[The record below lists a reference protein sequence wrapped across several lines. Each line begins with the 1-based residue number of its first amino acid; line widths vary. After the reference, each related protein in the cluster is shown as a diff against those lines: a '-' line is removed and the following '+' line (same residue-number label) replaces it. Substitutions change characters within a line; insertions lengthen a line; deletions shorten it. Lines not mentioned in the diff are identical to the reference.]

1 MIFMDCIFCKII
13 NREIPA
19 EIVYEDGNVLAFCDI
34 NPKADTHLLIIP
46 KIHIESIK
54 SNGSEDVMPDLIKV
68 AKIIVQEKGLESFK
82 LAFNVGRGAGQ
93 MVDHLH
99 MHFLSGGLKNL
110 ADLIQKV

>member
-1 MIFMDCIFCKII
+1 MMDCIFCKII

-19 EIVYEDGNVLAFCDI
+19 EIVYEDAKVLVFRDI
-34 NPKADTHLLIIP
+34 NPKAETHLLIIP
-46 KIHIESIK
+46 KIHIESIM
-54 SNGSEDVMPDLIKV
+54 SDGSEYIMPDLVRAAKV
-68 AKIIVQEKGLESFK
+68 IVREKGLESFK